1 MKTLAVMIRDTGEG
15 EQRWF
20 CGGGLHTW
28 KVTESDSGGAFLLW
42 ESLEEGGKA
51 TPRHL
56 HADADETFYLLEG
69 EVVLYLDGEQRPV
82 HTGGVAVIPR
92 GIPHAFRVTS
102 PQARLLWLHTPGGG
116 EAFYRVASDPVI
128 PGEQRPAVDFGRV
141 LAAARST
148 GGAEILGPPP
158 E

>member
-1 MKTLAVMIRDTGEG
+1 MNALAVTIRQGDEG

-28 KVTESDSGGAFLLW
+28 KVTESDSGGAFLMW

-51 TPRHL
+51 TPLHL
-56 HADADETFYLLEG
+56 HADADETFHLLEG
-69 EVVLYLDGEQRPV
+69 AVVLYLDNEERSV
-82 HTGGVAVIPR
+82 RTGGVAVVPR
-92 GIPHAFRVTS
+92 GVPHAFKVTS
-102 PQARLLWLHTPGGG
+102 PHARMLWVHTPGGG

-128 PGEQRPAVDFGRV
+128 PGEGRPPVNFGRV
-141 LAAARST
+141 KAAAEST

>member
-1 MKTLAVMIRDTGEG
+1 MKTRAVTIRESDEG

-28 KVTESDSGGAFLLW
+28 KVTASESDGAFLMW
-42 ESLEEGGKA
+42 ESLEDAGKA
-51 TPRHL
+51 TPVHL
-56 HADADETFYLLEG
+56 HAGADETFYLLEG
-69 EVVLYLDGEQRPV
+69 EVVLYLDGETRPV

-92 GIPHAFRVTS
+92 GIPHAFRVIS
-102 PQARLLWLHTPGGG
+102 PQARMLWVHTPGGA
-116 EAFYRVASDPVI
+116 EAFYREASDPVVA
-128 PGEQRPAVDFGRV
+128 GEQRPPVDFGRV
-141 LAAARST
+141 KAAAQST